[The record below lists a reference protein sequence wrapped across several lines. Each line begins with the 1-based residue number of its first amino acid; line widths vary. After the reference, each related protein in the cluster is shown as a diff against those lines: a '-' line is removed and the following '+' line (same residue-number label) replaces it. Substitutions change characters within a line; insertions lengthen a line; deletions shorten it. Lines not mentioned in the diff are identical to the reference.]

1 MSQDLDLAILKQWLD
16 DLLATTDGAKAAIAQ
31 KRVQRLTSLDPR
43 RLLQGDR
50 HRWPPHPGFSCPKH
64 SPTSEYRFGRL
75 VVQLCRCLDLMLLA
89 LTWYLTDHVESD
101 NAFSNN
107 PARTTWTSLSS
118 VGSPTRS
125 LIFKRS
131 FGNMAMLGV
140 FVCWRSSKT
149 HLAIGYQ
156 HVAKYCRSFGTRTP
170 SMQNKKGAKKLASS

>member
-140 FVCWRSSKT
+140 FVC
-149 HLAIGYQ
+149 
-156 HVAKYCRSFGTRTP
+156 
-170 SMQNKKGAKKLASS
+170 